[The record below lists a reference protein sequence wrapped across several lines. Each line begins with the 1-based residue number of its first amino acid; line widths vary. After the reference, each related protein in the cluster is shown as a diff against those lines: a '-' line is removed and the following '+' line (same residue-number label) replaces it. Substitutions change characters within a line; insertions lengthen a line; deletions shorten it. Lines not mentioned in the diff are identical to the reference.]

1 MKKNKTPHDSSKI
14 SLINMVAVSF
24 LALVFAAASIANV
37 WILNNNVN
45 LIYQAPYSVIRSVN
59 NITNIISEMEVRIT
73 RMADYE
79 HEEEFEL
86 VKQEFDYQKQQ
97 LENALKYI
105 GEKYL
110 GDKNDI
116 VRLNEKVDLILKNE
130 SLIFEK
136 LGSYT
141 PEGLKNEINSNL
153 SPYYEDA
160 FAICDKIAS
169 TTERKVEQISGD
181 SSMTAATNTVF
192 AVVLAAAMVIVTV
205 YLQIV
210 VKKKN
215 RELEYHEHLFSLI
228 TKNVDDV
235 TLIYDPEQS
244 GLEFVSENAGRILGF
259 PADTVKEQFKELFP
273 GLYSICSGATV
284 EAALTDEPEFRFIS
298 CSENHERWIRPRIY
312 PIKASKSS
320 RKLIIT
326 LSDLTKERTARL
338 ALQDALLTAQK
349 ANDAKKDFLSRMSH
363 EIRTPLNAVTGMVMI
378 AQSVPDNPVR
388 TQDCLT
394 KIQYSAKHLL
404 GIINEVLDMSAIE
417 NGKLQIAKEPFRLKE
432 LLLSVASVYYDQ
444 CHQNGKH
451 FKIYADHIK
460 TGTVVGDQFRLNQ
473 VLLNLLSNAVKFTP
487 EGGTIALTVKELTSN
502 HGRVY
507 FRFSVK
513 DDGIGMD
520 EDALLRIFSPFEQET
535 ASTAKKYGGSGLGLA
550 ITKNLTDLMG
560 GTISVTSRKGE
571 GSEFRVELPFGCTEQ
586 DCVPNI
592 KTFRGLRVL
601 LVDDDPVSRRLT
613 LESLR
618 SLSVQVFPACGVPE
632 AVSLLDTAE
641 QNDSGFDYCIFM
653 CEMPRPGDLEF
664 LKRVSA
670 SGYSKKRT
678 QTAVFAYSFAGDV
691 ETLKETGVSYFS
703 LRPALSCEL
712 CLLFSGSSDL
722 QPVQLSAVA
731 NRKADFS
738 AYRVL
743 LAEDN
748 ELNLEIAVDLL
759 SHTGVK
765 IDAVTN
771 GREALDRF
779 LPSSAGT
786 YDAVLLDIQMP
797 ELDGYETAKQI
808 RASNHP
814 DARAVPIIA
823 MTANAFSEDVVAALS
838 CGMDGHISKPIEPDV
853 LYKTLG
859 AFLTEN
865 PPKLK

>member
-1 MKKNKTPHDSSKI
+1 MKKNEMLHDSSKI
-14 SLINMVAVSF
+14 GLVNTIAVSF
-24 LALVFAAASIANV
+24 LALVFAVASIANV
-37 WILNNNVN
+37 WILNNNVDI
-45 LIYQAPYSVIRSVN
+45 IYEAPYSVITSVN
-59 NITNIISEMEVRIT
+59 DVTNIISNMEVQIT
-73 RMADYE
+73 RMTDYDHDDE
-79 HEEEFEL
+79 YEL
-86 VKQEFDYQKQQ
+86 VKQEFNYQKKQ
-97 LENALKYI
+97 LENAVKHI
-105 GEKYL
+105 KEKYL
-110 GDKNDI
+110 GSKNDI
-116 VRLNEKVDLILKNE
+116 TQLNEKVSVILKNE
-130 SLIFEK
+130 SLILDK
-136 LGSYT
+136 IGTYT
-141 PEGLKNEINSNL
+141 QAGLKNEIRLNL
-153 SPYYEDA
+153 APYYKDA
-160 FAICDKIAS
+160 FDICDRIAMMTKKKAEKISA
-169 TTERKVEQISGD
+169 D
-181 SSMTAATNTVF
+181 SSMTAATNTVL
-192 AVVLAAAMVIVTV
+192 AVVLAAAMVLVTV

-235 TLIYDPEQS
+235 TLIYAPEQD
-244 GLEFVSENAGRILGF
+244 GLEFVSENAGRVLGF
-259 PADTVKEQFKELFP
+259 PAETVKEQFKELFP
-273 GLYSICSGATV
+273 GLFSICSGTL
-284 EAALTDEPEFRFIS
+284 EAALTDEPEFLFIS
-298 CSENHERWIRPRIY
+298 CSGNHERWIRPRIY
-312 PIKASKSS
+312 PISSGKGS

-378 AQSVPDNPVR
+378 AQSVQDNPVR

-432 LLLSVASVYYDQ
+432 LMLSIASVYYDQ
-444 CHQNGKH
+444 CHQNGKQ
-451 FKIYADHIK
+451 FKIYADNIK
-460 TGTVVGDQFRLNQ
+460 NGTVVGDQFRLNQ
-473 VLLNLLSNAVKFTP
+473 ILLNLLSNAVKFTP
-487 EGGTIALTVKELTSN
+487 AGGTISLTVKELTSS

-507 FRFSVK
+507 FRFTVK
-513 DDGIGMD
+513 DDGIGME
-520 EDALLRIFSPFEQET
+520 EDALLRVFSPFEQET
-535 ASTAKKYGGSGLGLA
+535 ASTAQQYGGSGLGLA

-571 GSEFRVELPFGCTEQ
+571 GSEFRVELPFDCTEQ
-586 DCVPNI
+586 ACVPNA
-592 KTFRGLRVL
+592 KAFHGLRVL
-601 LVDDDPVSRRLT
+601 LVDDDPVSRRQT
-613 LESLR
+613 LQSLR
-618 SLSVQVFPACGVPE
+618 ALSVQTFPACGISE
-632 AVSLLDTAE
+632 ALSLLETAE
-641 QNDSGFDYCIFM
+641 HNGSGFDYCIYM

-664 LKRVSA
+664 LKRVSS
-670 SGYSKKRT
+670 SGYDNKKT
-678 QTAVFAYSFAGDV
+678 AAAVFAYSFAGDV
-691 ETLKETGVSYFS
+691 EALEETGVSYFS

-712 CLLFSGSSDL
+712 CMFFKGSGDL
-722 QPVQLSAVA
+722 QPVQFSAPA
-731 NRKADFS
+731 NHKADFS

-765 IDAVTN
+765 IDAVAN

-779 LPSSAGT
+779 LASSAGT
-786 YDAVLLDIQMP
+786 YDALLLDIQMP
-797 ELDGYETAKQI
+797 ELDGYETAKQV

-859 AFLTEN
+859 AFLTGN